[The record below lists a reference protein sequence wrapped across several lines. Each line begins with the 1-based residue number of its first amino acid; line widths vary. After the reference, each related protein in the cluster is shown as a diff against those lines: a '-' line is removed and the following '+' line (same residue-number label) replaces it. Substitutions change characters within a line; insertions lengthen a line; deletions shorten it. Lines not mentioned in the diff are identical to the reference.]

1 MLEQDDV
8 HEPVWVPRAWV
19 DAAHYSQ
26 LDEHGGS
33 HGIRDEN
40 ALESALA
47 RPRNRY
53 AYEPEADLADFA
65 AAYAYGIATS
75 HPFVDGNKRTAFVV
89 AASFLSVNGYD
100 VERTDAEVVEA
111 MYAVAD
117 GGMSEADLAEWFRVA
132 MRRLPPERP
141 VDEREAARPVS

>member
-1 MLEQDDV
+1 MVQDDRQ
-8 HEPVWVPRAWV
+8 EPLWVPRAWV
-19 DAAHYSQ
+19 DAAHYGQ

-47 RPRNRY
+47 RPRNKF
-53 AYEPEADLADFA
+53 AYEPEADLADLA

-75 HPFVDGNKRTAFVV
+75 HPFVDGNKRTAFVI

-100 VERTDAEVVEA
+100 LDRNDVEVIET
-111 MYAVAD
+111 MFAVAA
-117 GGMSEADLAEWFRVA
+117 GTLGEPDLAGWFRAA
-132 MRRLPPERP
+132 MRPLPPEQP
-141 VDEREAARPVS
+141 AEEPESVPAG